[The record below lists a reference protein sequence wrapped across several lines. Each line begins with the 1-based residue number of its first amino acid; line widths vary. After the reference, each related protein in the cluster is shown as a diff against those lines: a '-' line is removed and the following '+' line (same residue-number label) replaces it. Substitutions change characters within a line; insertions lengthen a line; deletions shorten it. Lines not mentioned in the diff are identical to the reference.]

1 MSMQV
6 ANISPGG
13 AGSIPLGRL
22 IDFILQ
28 RTYHELTVLAELL
41 PRKTDVERKIEIVQF
56 ASSTRQ
62 LFVRLLALVKWA
74 ASAAKVEK
82 CASIVGFLDKQN
94 MLFVETADI
103 LAMMARE
110 TLVQAR
116 LPSFHIPCAVEVLTL
131 GTYSRLPTCIRDKIV
146 PPDPI
151 TPAERKSTL
160 QRLDQIIQYR
170 LVSSDL
176 PSQMRS
182 HRIENGRVTF
192 HVEHEF
198 EVSLT
203 LMGDGAHIPW
213 RLLDIDILVE
223 DKETGDCRSLVHPLQ
238 VQFIHQ
244 LIQAR
249 LVDNPKPL
257 HELYTCL
264 HSFCLSLQLEVI
276 HSQLVRLCRERL
288 GDFVRVEEYRAGQ
301 NLVVQY
307 WRDQMSKERHTYQL
321 NIHVDPVDPGKPL
334 RVAHNPMLPHKD
346 ALWADQAIKSEFLS
360 VEKLL
365 IQTIHIRT
373 KQRLSDLRD
382 RLKSFLGS
390 SIECPIQGSPAVL
403 QVPLLQPCMQ
413 SENLLVTV
421 DTHTGYFLA
430 FVPQYNP
437 PMIGD
442 IQEALNKDTSK
453 LDSLLID
460 LKFWMTVKRCE
471 KTLQHLPV
479 LTTTTIPLVVPRG
492 HIASKLGPHTLYV
505 KLCKHQNHYVVVDL
519 KESPGDPLEIVQTYY
534 LMTVKPQ
541 ALPDE
546 DMTALGGGAAAP
558 AGSVT
563 GGAATP
569 SGASTPLS
577 QSGCGAASS
586 VPSSTVPTATTVG
599 RTSEEAT
606 AMEAELPKAFLRVA
620 NFLQLD
626 TFAIVHGP
634 CTKIDLSLLST
645 GGKRKLV
652 GASNETLAKQP
663 RYAGYF
669 ISELAHV
676 VAFCD
681 DRIPFCTLT
690 VELNKRNICHQG
702 MQIEANGTNF
712 LVKIVQMPAGEDWE
726 KETAAALQAATL
738 SCTLRLQVKGIKA
751 WQAEFVF
758 CSCPLP
764 SQSPKERGPRRPVC
778 FMYDFAAGTTTQV
791 ASMVEEMLQDWNT
804 IGHLYGVVLRFAE
817 ALRLDQ
823 HNSLMSVVDIKSF
836 TYKKLVLGYGMNKA
850 STVTIYWRHSEKRFH
865 LAFGVVGHTASAS
878 NPHTVVAPQLQHEF
892 NQHRSIATLVE
903 VLRDTY
909 APLLSLT
916 KLPSAPQLGVINSRP
931 QVPVQTFVI
940 IPQSST
946 HLRLVYRNTYVLD
959 IQCRPEGFVA
969 VRDGAYSKF
978 DKTKAVEDFTPI
990 QGLRAFLS
998 KFVDESA
1005 CQLRRRS
1012 QSEDDNPPSPIPT
1025 LEGMDSFLGPGLRPN
1040 SPAQRGQDSSSAAAA
1055 AVAAATG
1062 GLRFHHPMTPPSNPH
1077 TPASPH
1083 PSVLS
1088 QAQSPGHLFG
1098 AGSPVNPLH
1107 APSPSFLAPSPS
1119 QVPMPSP
1126 ATQGYMASSQQQPG
1140 SHPEGGS
1147 PFPTPGGSTGSM
1159 SLSSPVPGTWPGS
1172 PSVPRPSPR
1181 LAPSPHAP
1189 PSVGGAPLHS
1199 PQTCTPLD
1207 HKPSLPPQ
1215 GLGMPGGASRVLP
1228 QRSWAAAIPTLLLHK
1243 ALDLAC
1249 QSGAGHGG
1257 PMGAGALIG
1266 GGALA
1271 PHCSPLERFLGC
1283 VFMRKSLHRVVQG
1296 DDNMTMLAPA
1306 EPGVIQF
1313 RAETLQCRVSL
1324 NPATLQSLHLKLS
1337 QAGPTDQWAPE
1348 ELQLLERYFDTKVA
1362 SFPYKPNAFMSFTRL
1377 LNAPINIL
1385 KDFVQ
1390 LMRLE
1395 LAPDRNMKWSM
1406 QLCLTIPPAAPPI
1419 APSGMS
1425 SIVMIKNKMLFF
1437 LQLSRLVPGE
1447 PSHIA
1452 VPVVYDL
1459 SANVMQVADKR
1470 LEAPGAQPNAPVTLI
1485 NAMLRRFAEFAPP
1498 NECCIYPSIRE
1509 ILTSLTIPP
1518 Q

>member
-1 MSMQV
+1 
-6 ANISPGG
+6 
-13 AGSIPLGRL
+13 
-22 IDFILQ
+22 
-28 RTYHELTVLAELL
+28 
-41 PRKTDVERKIEIVQF
+41 
-56 ASSTRQ
+56 
-62 LFVRLLALVKWA
+62 
-74 ASAAKVEK
+74 
-82 CASIVGFLDKQN
+82 
-94 MLFVETADI
+94 ML
-103 LAMMARE
+103 R
-110 TLVQAR
+110 
-116 LPSFHIPCAVEVLTL
+116 
-131 GTYSRLPTCIRDKIV
+131 
-146 PPDPI
+146 
-151 TPAERKSTL
+151 
-160 QRLDQIIQYR
+160 
-170 LVSSDL
+170 
-176 PSQMRS
+176 
-182 HRIENGRVTF
+182 
-192 HVEHEF
+192 
-198 EVSLT
+198 
-203 LMGDGAHIPW
+203 
-213 RLLDIDILVE
+213 
-223 DKETGDCRSLVHPLQ
+223 
-238 VQFIHQ
+238 
-244 LIQAR
+244 
-249 LVDNPKPL
+249 
-257 HELYTCL
+257 
-264 HSFCLSLQLEVI
+264 
-276 HSQLVRLCRERL
+276 
-288 GDFVRVEEYRAGQ
+288 
-301 NLVVQY
+301 
-307 WRDQMSKERHTYQL
+307 
-321 NIHVDPVDPGKPL
+321 
-334 RVAHNPMLPHKD
+334 
-346 ALWADQAIKSEFLS
+346 
-360 VEKLL
+360 
-365 IQTIHIRT
+365 
-373 KQRLSDLRD
+373 
-382 RLKSFLGS
+382 
-390 SIECPIQGSPAVL
+390 
-403 QVPLLQPCMQ
+403 
-413 SENLLVTV
+413 
-421 DTHTGYFLA
+421 
-430 FVPQYNP
+430 
-437 PMIGD
+437 
-442 IQEALNKDTSK
+442 
-453 LDSLLID
+453 
-460 LKFWMTVKRCE
+460 FWMTVKRCE

-534 LMTVKPQ
+534 LMTVQPQ

-546 DMTALGGGAAAP
+546 DMTALGGGAAAA
-558 AGSVT
+558 AGGVT

-577 QSGCGAASS
+577 QSGCGTASS
-586 VPSSTVPTATTVG
+586 VPSSTVPTSATVG
-599 RTSEEAT
+599 RSSEEAT
-606 AMEAELPKAFLRVA
+606 AMETELPKAFLRVA

-634 CTKIDLSLLST
+634 CTKIDMSLLSA

-712 LVKIVQMPAGEDWE
+712 LVKIVQMPTGEDWE

-817 ALRLDQ
+817 ALRLGNLLLLSDQ

-1025 LEGMDSFLGPGLRPN
+1025 LEG
-1040 SPAQRGQDSSSAAAA
+1040 
-1055 AVAAATG
+1055 
-1062 GLRFHHPMTPPSNPH
+1062 
-1077 TPASPH
+1077 
-1083 PSVLS
+1083 
-1088 QAQSPGHLFG
+1088 
-1098 AGSPVNPLH
+1098 
-1107 APSPSFLAPSPS
+1107 
-1119 QVPMPSP
+1119 
-1126 ATQGYMASSQQQPG
+1126 
-1140 SHPEGGS
+1140 
-1147 PFPTPGGSTGSM
+1147 
-1159 SLSSPVPGTWPGS
+1159 
-1172 PSVPRPSPR
+1172 
-1181 LAPSPHAP
+1181 
-1189 PSVGGAPLHS
+1189 
-1199 PQTCTPLD
+1199 
-1207 HKPSLPPQ
+1207 
-1215 GLGMPGGASRVLP
+1215 LGMPGGAARVLP
-1228 QRSWAAAIPTLLLHK
+1228 QRSWAAAIPTLLSHK

-1296 DDNMTMLAPA
+1296 DDNMTMLGPA

-1337 QAGPTDQWAPE
+1337 QAGPTDQWAAE
-1348 ELQLLERYFDTKVA
+1348 ELQLLERYFDTK
-1362 SFPYKPNAFMSFTRL
+1362 T
-1377 LNAPINIL
+1377 ITG
-1385 KDFVQ
+1385 Q
-1390 LMRLE
+1390 L
-1395 LAPDRNMKWSM
+1395 
-1406 QLCLTIPPAAPPI
+1406 
-1419 APSGMS
+1419 
-1425 SIVMIKNKMLFF
+1425 
-1437 LQLSRLVPGE
+1437 
-1447 PSHIA
+1447 
-1452 VPVVYDL
+1452 
-1459 SANVMQVADKR
+1459 
-1470 LEAPGAQPNAPVTLI
+1470 
-1485 NAMLRRFAEFAPP
+1485 
-1498 NECCIYPSIRE
+1498 
-1509 ILTSLTIPP
+1509 LTSLWSQRTSSKFCDDTAVLFAV
-1518 Q
+1518 

>member
-6 ANISPGG
+6 ANTSPG

-74 ASAAKVEK
+74 ASATKVEK
-82 CASIVGFLDKQN
+82 CAAIVGFLDKQN

-151 TPAERKSTL
+151 TPVERKSTL

-203 LMGDGAHIPW
+203 LMGDGPHIPW

-301 NLVVQY
+301 NLVLQY
-307 WRDQMSKERHTYQL
+307 WRDQMSKERQAYQL

-334 RVAHNPMLPHKD
+334 RVAHNPTLPHKD
-346 ALWADQAIKSEFLS
+346 AVWADQAIKSEFLS

-382 RLKSFLGS
+382 RLKGFLGPS
-390 SIECPIQGSPAVL
+390 LECAIQGSPAML

-413 SENLLVTV
+413 SEHLLVTV

-437 PMIGD
+437 PMIGE
-442 IQEALNKDTSK
+442 IQEALNKDANK

-479 LTTTTIPLVVPRG
+479 LTSPTLPLVVPRN
-492 HIASKLGPHTLYV
+492 HPASQLGPHTLYI
-505 KLCKHQNHYVVVDL
+505 KLCKHQNNYVVVDL
-519 KESPGDPLEIVQTYY
+519 KESPGSPLEIVHTYY
-534 LMTVKPQ
+534 LMTVQPQ

-546 DMTALGGGAAAP
+546 DSGTGTGSAGAAA
-558 AGSVT
+558 GSAV

-569 SGASTPLS
+569 SGRASTPLS
-577 QSGCGAASS
+577 QSGGGGSATSTSAG
-586 VPSSTVPTATTVG
+586 PSSAPSAGAGG
-599 RTSEEAT
+599 RGSEEGSALET
-606 AMEAELPKAFLRVA
+606 ELPKAFLRVS

-634 CTKIDLSLLST
+634 CTKIDVSLLSA

-652 GASNETLAKQP
+652 SASSETVAKQP
-663 RYAGYF
+663 RYSGYYV
-669 ISELAHV
+669 SELAHV

-690 VELNKRNICHQG
+690 TELNKRNISHQG

-712 LVKIVQMPAGEDWE
+712 LVKIVQMPVGEDWE
-726 KETAAALQAATL
+726 KETATALQAATL

-751 WQAEFVF
+751 WLAEFVF
-758 CSCPLP
+758 CSCPLS
-764 SQSPKERGPRRPVC
+764 SQSAKERGPRRPVC
-778 FMYDFAAGTTTQV
+778 FMYDFAAGTPAQV

-804 IGHLYGVVLRFAE
+804 IGHLYGVVLRFAQ

-823 HNSLMSVVDIKSF
+823 HNSLMSIVDIKSF

-850 STVTIYWRHSEKRFH
+850 STVTIYWRPSEKRFH

-892 NQHRSIATLVE
+892 NQHRSVATLVE

-946 HLRLVYRNTYVLD
+946 HLRLAYRNTYVLD
-959 IQCRPEGFVA
+959 IQCRPEGFVT

-978 DKTKAVEDFTPI
+978 DKTKAVEEFTPI

-1040 SPAQRGQDSSSAAAA
+1040 SPAQRGQDSASAAAA

-1119 QVPMPSP
+1119 QVPMASP
-1126 ATQGYMASSQQQPG
+1126 ATQGYMSSQQPG

-1159 SLSSPVPGTWPGS
+1159 SLSSPAPGTWPGS

-1181 LAPSPHAP
+1181 MAPSPHAP
-1189 PSVGGAPLHS
+1189 PSVGGAPMHS
-1199 PQTCTPLD
+1199 PQTGGGPPMD
-1207 HKPSLPPQ
+1207 HKPPLALQ
-1215 GLGMPGGASRVLP
+1215 GLGAAGGAARVLP
-1228 QRSWAAAIPTLLLHK
+1228 QRSWAAAIPTLLSHK

-1249 QSGAGHGG
+1249 QSGGG
-1257 PMGAGALIG
+1257 VGSPLMGAGAL
-1266 GGALA
+1266 LVA

-1296 DDNMTMLAPA
+1296 DDSMTMLSPA

-1337 QAGPTDQWAPE
+1337 QTGPPDQWAPE

-1377 LNAPINIL
+1377 LNAPLNIL

-1395 LAPDRNMKWSM
+1395 LVPDRNMKWSM

-1498 NECCIYPSIRE
+1498 NECCIFPSIRE

>member
-1 MSMQV
+1 
-6 ANISPGG
+6 
-13 AGSIPLGRL
+13 
-22 IDFILQ
+22 
-28 RTYHELTVLAELL
+28 
-41 PRKTDVERKIEIVQF
+41 
-56 ASSTRQ
+56 
-62 LFVRLLALVKWA
+62 
-74 ASAAKVEK
+74 
-82 CASIVGFLDKQN
+82 
-94 MLFVETADI
+94 
-103 LAMMARE
+103 
-110 TLVQAR
+110 
-116 LPSFHIPCAVEVLTL
+116 
-131 GTYSRLPTCIRDKIV
+131 
-146 PPDPI
+146 
-151 TPAERKSTL
+151 
-160 QRLDQIIQYR
+160 
-170 LVSSDL
+170 
-176 PSQMRS
+176 
-182 HRIENGRVTF
+182 
-192 HVEHEF
+192 
-198 EVSLT
+198 
-203 LMGDGAHIPW
+203 
-213 RLLDIDILVE
+213 
-223 DKETGDCRSLVHPLQ
+223 
-238 VQFIHQ
+238 
-244 LIQAR
+244 
-249 LVDNPKPL
+249 
-257 HELYTCL
+257 
-264 HSFCLSLQLEVI
+264 
-276 HSQLVRLCRERL
+276 
-288 GDFVRVEEYRAGQ
+288 
-301 NLVVQY
+301 
-307 WRDQMSKERHTYQL
+307 
-321 NIHVDPVDPGKPL
+321 
-334 RVAHNPMLPHKD
+334 
-346 ALWADQAIKSEFLS
+346 
-360 VEKLL
+360 
-365 IQTIHIRT
+365 
-373 KQRLSDLRD
+373 
-382 RLKSFLGS
+382 
-390 SIECPIQGSPAVL
+390 
-403 QVPLLQPCMQ
+403 
-413 SENLLVTV
+413 
-421 DTHTGYFLA
+421 
-430 FVPQYNP
+430 
-437 PMIGD
+437 MIGD

-519 KESPGDPLEIVQTYY
+519 KESP
-534 LMTVKPQ
+534 
-541 ALPDE
+541 DE
-546 DMTALGGGAAAP
+546 DMTALGGGAAAST
-558 AGSVT
+558 GGVT

-577 QSGCGAASS
+577 QSGCGTASS
-586 VPSSTVPTATTVG
+586 VPSSTVPTAATVG
-599 RTSEEAT
+599 RSSEEAA
-606 AMEAELPKAFLRVA
+606 AMETELPKAFLRVA

-634 CTKIDLSLLST
+634 CTKIDMSLLSA

-823 HNSLMSVVDIKSF
+823 HNSLRSVVDIKSF

-1098 AGSPVNPLH
+1098 AGSPVNP
-1107 APSPSFLAPSPS
+1107 PPCTLAILS
-1119 QVPMPSP
+1119 
-1126 ATQGYMASSQQQPG
+1126 G
-1140 SHPEGGS
+1140 S
-1147 PFPTPGGSTGSM
+1147 
-1159 SLSSPVPGTWPGS
+1159 
-1172 PSVPRPSPR
+1172 
-1181 LAPSPHAP
+1181 
-1189 PSVGGAPLHS
+1189 
-1199 PQTCTPLD
+1199 
-1207 HKPSLPPQ
+1207 
-1215 GLGMPGGASRVLP
+1215 
-1228 QRSWAAAIPTLLLHK
+1228 ITLTSAH
-1243 ALDLAC
+1243 
-1249 QSGAGHGG
+1249 
-1257 PMGAGALIG
+1257 
-1266 GGALA
+1266 
-1271 PHCSPLERFLGC
+1271 
-1283 VFMRKSLHRVVQG
+1283 
-1296 DDNMTMLAPA
+1296 A
-1306 EPGVIQF
+1306 EP
-1313 RAETLQCRVSL
+1313 C
-1324 NPATLQSLHLKLS
+1324 H
-1337 QAGPTDQWAPE
+1337 
-1348 ELQLLERYFDTKVA
+1348 
-1362 SFPYKPNAFMSFTRL
+1362 
-1377 LNAPINIL
+1377 
-1385 KDFVQ
+1385 
-1390 LMRLE
+1390 
-1395 LAPDRNMKWSM
+1395 
-1406 QLCLTIPPAAPPI
+1406 
-1419 APSGMS
+1419 SG
-1425 SIVMIKNKMLFF
+1425 IHGF
-1437 LQLSRLVPGE
+1437 
-1447 PSHIA
+1447 
-1452 VPVVYDL
+1452 L
-1459 SANVMQVADKR
+1459 SAA
-1470 LEAPGAQPNAPVTLI
+1470 G
-1485 NAMLRRFAEFAPP
+1485 
-1498 NECCIYPSIRE
+1498 
-1509 ILTSLTIPP
+1509 
-1518 Q
+1518 